1 MLPSIF
7 TFEIRY
13 WLRQPM
19 VWIFML
25 VNIVM
30 FTWAAASDDL
40 TIGGSFGNIFK
51 NAPYVIQNQYGVW
64 SIFAL
69 LMTTAFIQN
78 AALRDFTYNSHQL
91 VFSSPIRKFDYLAGR
106 FLGAFC
112 VALIPFLGISI
123 GVLLGTLIGQLTG
136 SVEAERYGPVV
147 WSAHVNS
154 FLTFAVGNTFIS
166 GAFIFMLAVL
176 SRSTVVAFVG
186 AVILLVAQ
194 ITASNLTGDL
204 DNERLVA
211 YFDALGFGPFGLVT
225 KYWTVADK
233 NTRSVGLLD
242 GYMGIN
248 RLIWMGVGLLFL
260 GITYARFSF
269 SERVSGGGWFKRRR
283 KAGSIAADAAG
294 LAEGRPA
301 VFGQTQ
307 PLPRVR
313 MQTGVSA
320 QLAQLWRVTK
330 TDFTGTIRGTAFL
343 VILLLGLIN
352 MGFSLKFADNFY
364 GLYSFP
370 VTYNVIQTIQ
380 GTMGIFLFAIIIFYS
395 GDLIWKERDADLDQ
409 IYDATP
415 HRNWSVF
422 LGKLLAMIGVVAV
435 IQLLCVGAG
444 VVAQTLMGYTAYD
457 LPQYMVSFFAL
468 GMLRLIPIIV
478 LSMLIHILVN
488 QKYVAFFVVVVV
500 LIANGNIWGPL
511 DVQSN
516 LAQFNASPDYTYSD
530 MNGWGP
536 YVAALAWFRVYW
548 LLFAALLG
556 VVAVLFWVRGKDNS
570 WRSRWQSAKQHVVGL
585 NDKNLR
591 RVTFS
596 LLAVW
601 GLLGAFLFYNTHI
614 LNPYV
619 TTKVQEKRQVTYE
632 KTYKKYEHRPQPRI
646 TDVSY
651 VIDLYP
657 DERELTVKGA
667 YQLKNRNNVPI
678 DSLHIVLPNRLD
690 YKLTIGG
697 ATRVLNDSL
706 LQYSIYKLARPMAP
720 GDSLTLT
727 WTAHRKARGIENEVD
742 FVQQVNQNG
751 SFFNNIDISPIIGYQ
766 KNGEMTGKNDR
777 KDHGLPER
785 ARMPK
790 LERNRDGGPCTS
802 DCMNTYISGNS
813 DWVNVRTT
821 ISTAPDQIA
830 VAPGS
835 LRKEWTGKDTQ
846 GRPRRYFSY
855 ALDHESLN
863 FYSFIS
869 ARFQVDRSKWNGIDV
884 EVYYDKQHAYNVRNM
899 SESMKQSLAYY
910 TENYGPYRHKQAR
923 IIEFPRYA
931 SFAQAFPGTMPYSES
946 IGFISKINPETDVDM
961 VKYVVAHEMGH
972 QWWAHQVAGAE
983 MQGATLLSESMA
995 QYSALM
1001 VMQKAYGRDRMK
1013 RFLGYESDQYLSA
1026 RGSEAEKEVPLEKVE
1041 NQGYIHY
1048 NKGSLVMFN
1057 MKEFIGEKA
1066 VNNTLHDLDKAFAY
1080 RQPPYPTAYEL
1091 VDRLRKNTPDSLQS
1105 TITDLFEQITIYDNR
1120 ATAVSAK
1127 KRKDGQYDVTVT
1139 VQTEKLRADSLG
1151 HETPLPLNDL
1161 IDVGV
1166 YGKPAPGKKIGKLLA
1181 IRRLRMKSKTG
1192 TYAFMVNEQPY
1203 EAGVDPLSFL
1213 ADRIPADNLK
1223 KITGL

>member
-1 MLPSIF
+1 MLLSIF

-40 TIGGSFGNIFK
+40 TIGGSFGNVYK
-51 NAPYVIQNQYGVW
+51 NAPFIIQSQYGIW
-64 SIFAL
+64 TIFAL
-69 LMTTAFIQN
+69 LMTTAFVQN

-106 FLGAFC
+106 FLGSVC

-136 SVEAERYGPVV
+136 SVEANRYGPVV
-147 WSAHVNS
+147 WSAHLNS

-166 GAFIFMLAVL
+166 GAFIFMLAAL

-186 AVILLVAQ
+186 AVVLLVAQ
-194 ITASNLTGDL
+194 ITATNLTGDL
-204 DNERLVA
+204 DNEQLVA
-211 YFDALGFGPFGLVT
+211 YFDVLGFGPFELVT

-248 RLIWMGVGLLFL
+248 RLIWIGVALLLL
-260 GITYARFSF
+260 GITYIRFSF
-269 SERVSGGGWFKRRR
+269 SERVSRGAWFKRRK
-283 KAGSIAADAAG
+283 KADVMPTDAAG
-294 LAEGRPA
+294 IA
-301 VFGQTQ
+301 VFGAAQ
-307 PLPRVR
+307 PLPHVT
-313 MQTGVSA
+313 MESGATA
-320 QLAQLWRVTK
+320 QLAQLWRVAR
-330 TDFTGTIRGTAFL
+330 TDFNGTIRGTAFL
-343 VILLLGLIN
+343 VILLLGLLN

-422 LGKLLAMIGVVAV
+422 LGKLLAMIGVVVV
-435 IQLLCVGAG
+435 IQALCVGAG
-444 VVAQTLMGYTAYD
+444 MVAQTLMGYTVYD
-457 LPQYMVSFFAL
+457 LKQYLVSFFVIGL
-468 GMLRLIPIIV
+468 LRLIPIIV
-478 LSMLIHILVN
+478 LSMLVHTLVN
-488 QKYVAFFVVVVV
+488 QKYVAFFVVVVI
-500 LIANGNIWGPL
+500 LIANGFIWTPL

-516 LAQFNASPDYTYSD
+516 LVQFNASPDSTYSD

-536 YVAALAWFRVYW
+536 YVAALAWFRAYW
-548 LLFAALLG
+548 LLFTALLC

-570 WRSRWQSAKQHVVGL
+570 WPARWQEAKQRFRGL
-585 NDKNLR
+585 NNRGLR
-591 RVTFS
+591 RMAFG

-601 GLLGAFLFYNTHI
+601 GLLGAFLFYNTQI

-619 TTKVQEKRQVTYE
+619 TTKVQEKREVAYE

-646 TDVSY
+646 IDVSY
-651 VIDLYP
+651 DIDLYP
-657 DERELTVKGA
+657 DERELLVRGT
-667 YQLKNRNNVPI
+667 YQLKNRTSVAI
-678 DSLHIVLPNRLD
+678 DSLHIGVPNRLD
-690 YKLTIGG
+690 YRITIAG
-697 ATRVLNDSL
+697 AKRVLTDSL
-706 LQYSIYKLARPMAP
+706 LQYGIYKLARPMAP
-720 GDSLTLT
+720 GDSITLT
-727 WTAHRKARGIENEVD
+727 WTAHHKTQGIENEVSM
-742 FVQQVNQNG
+742 VQQINQNG
-751 SFFNNIDISPIIGYQ
+751 SFFNNVDISPLIGYQ
-766 KNGEMTGKNDR
+766 KNGEMTDKNNR
-777 KDHGLPER
+777 KKHDLPER

-790 LERNRDGGPCTS
+790 LVRNCTRN
-802 DCMNTYISGNS
+802 CMDSYLSNSS

-835 LRKEWTGKDTQ
+835 LRKEWMGKDAQ
-846 GRPRRYFSY
+846 GRPRKYFSY
-855 ALDHESLN
+855 ALDHESVN

-869 ARFQVDRSKWNGIDV
+869 ARFQVDRSRWNGIDV
-884 EVYYDKQHAYNVRNM
+884 EVYYDKQHPYNVRNM
-899 SESMKQSLAYY
+899 SESIRQSLAYY
-910 TENYGPYRHKQAR
+910 TKNYGPYRHKQAR

-946 IGFISKINPETDVDM
+946 IGFISKIDPETDVDM
-961 VKYVVAHEMGH
+961 VKYVVSHEMGH
-972 QWWAHQVAGAE
+972 QWWAHQVVGAD
-983 MQGATLLSESMA
+983 MQGATLLSETMA

-1001 VMQKAYGRDRMK
+1001 VMQQAYGRDRMK
-1013 RFLGYESDQYLSA
+1013 RFLSYESDRYLGA

-1041 NQGYIHY
+1041 NQGYVHY

-1066 VNNTLHDLDKAFAY
+1066 VNNALHDLTGAFAY

-1091 VDRLRKNTPDSLQS
+1091 VDRLRKNTPDTLQS

-1127 KRKDGQYDVTVT
+1127 KRSDGQYDVTVT

-1181 IRRLRMKSKTG
+1181 IRRLRMKAKTG
-1192 TYAFMVNEQPY
+1192 TYAFVVNQQPY

-1223 KITGL
+1223 KVTGL

>member
-1 MLPSIF
+1 MFSHLF

-25 VNIVM
+25 VNITM
-30 FTWAAASDDL
+30 FAWATASDDL

-64 SIFAL
+64 TIFAL
-69 LMTTAFIQN
+69 LMTTAFVQN

-91 VFSSPIRKFDYLAGR
+91 VFSSPIRKIDYLAGR
-106 FLGAFC
+106 FFGAFC

-123 GVLLGTLIGQLTG
+123 GILLGTLIGQVTG
-136 SVEAERYGPVV
+136 SVEPERYGPVV

-166 GAFIFMLAVL
+166 GAFIFMLAAL
-176 SRSTVVAFVG
+176 SRSTVIAFVG
-186 AVILLVAQ
+186 AVLLLVAQ

-204 DNERLVA
+204 DNERMVA

-225 KYWTVADK
+225 KYWTVAEK
-233 NTRSVGLLD
+233 NTQSVGLLD
-242 GYMGIN
+242 SYMAIN
-248 RLIWMGVGLLFL
+248 RLIWFGVGLILL
-260 GITYARFSF
+260 GITYLRFSF
-269 SERVSGGGWFKRRR
+269 SERVSGAGWFRR
-283 KAGSIAADAAG
+283 KKKTDSLPTDATG
-294 LAEGRPA
+294 IA
-301 VFGQTQ
+301 VFGEAQ
-307 PLPRVR
+307 PLPRVLI
-313 MQTGVSA
+313 QTGSSA
-320 QLAQLWRVTK
+320 QVAQMWRVAK
-330 TDFTGTIRGTAFL
+330 TDFRGTIRGTAFL
-343 VILLLGLIN
+343 VIMMLGLIN

-370 VTYNVIQTIQ
+370 VTYNVVQTIQ

-395 GDLIWKERDADLDQ
+395 GDLIWKERDAGLDQ

-422 LGKLLAMIGVVAV
+422 VGKLLAMIGVVLV
-435 IQLLCVGAG
+435 IQILCVLAG
-444 VVAQTLMGYTAYD
+444 VVAQTLMGYTNYD
-457 LPQYMVSFFAL
+457 LKQYAIDFFVL
-468 GMLRLIPIIV
+468 SMSRLIPIIV
-478 LSMLIHILVN
+478 LSMLLHTLIN
-488 QKYVAFFVVVVV
+488 NKYVAFFAVVVV
-500 LIANGNIWGPL
+500 LITNGYIWGPL

-516 LAQFNASPDYTYSD
+516 LAQFNATPNYTYSD

-536 YVAALAWFRVYW
+536 YVAALAWFRTYW
-548 LLFAALLG
+548 LLFAALLS
-556 VVAVLFWVRGKDNS
+556 VKAVLFWVRGKDIG
-570 WRSRWQSAKQHVVGL
+570 WRSRWQSARQNFVGL
-585 NDKNLR
+585 NR
-591 RVTFS
+591 RVTVG

-601 GLLGAFLFYNTHI
+601 LAVGGYLFYNT
-614 LNPYV
+614 YV
-619 TTKVQEKRQVTYE
+619 TNPFDTSKVQQKRQVSYE

-646 TDVSY
+646 TDVAY

-657 DERELTVKGA
+657 DERELSVSGT
-667 YQLKNRNNVPI
+667 YQLKNRTNVPI
-678 DSLHIVLPNRLD
+678 DSLHIVLPNRME
-690 YKLTIGG
+690 YRLTI
-697 ATRVLNDSL
+697 ADAKRVLNDSL
-706 LQYSIYKLARPMAP
+706 LQYSIYRLARPMAP

-727 WTAHRKARGIENEVD
+727 WTAHRRARGIENEVE

-751 SFFNNIDISPIIGYQ
+751 SFFNNMDISPQIGYQ
-766 KNGEMTGKNDR
+766 KEGEIGGKNDR
-777 KDHGLPER
+777 KEYDLPER

-790 LERNRDGGPCTS
+790 LERNCTT
-802 DCMNTYISGNS
+802 DCMNTYIGGSS

-830 VAPGS
+830 IAPGS
-835 LRKEWTGKDTQ
+835 LRKEWTGNDLQ
-846 GRPRRYFSY
+846 GRPRKYFTY

-869 ARFQVDRSKWNGIDV
+869 ARFQVDRTKWNGIDV
-884 EVYYDKQHAYNVRNM
+884 EVYYDKQHPYNVRNM
-899 SESMKQSLAYY
+899 SESIKQSLAYY
-910 TENYGPYRHKQAR
+910 TEHFGPYRHQQAR

-946 IGFISKINPETDVDM
+946 IGFISKIDPETDVDM

-972 QWWAHQVAGAE
+972 QWWAHQVIGAE
-983 MQGATLLSESMA
+983 MQGATLLSETMA

-1013 RFLGYESDQYLSA
+1013 RFLGYESDRYLGA
-1026 RGSEAEKEVPLEKVE
+1026 RGSESEKEVPLEKVE
-1041 NQGYIHY
+1041 NQGYVHY

-1066 VNNTLHDLDKAFAY
+1066 VNNALHDLTSAFAY
-1080 RQPPYPTAYEL
+1080 RQPPYPTSYEL
-1091 VDRLRKNTPDSLQS
+1091 VDRLRANTPDSLKS
-1105 TITDLFEQITIYDNR
+1105 TIKDLFEQITIYDNR

-1127 KRKDGQYDVTVT
+1127 KRKDGQYDVSVT
-1139 VQTEKLRADSLG
+1139 VQTAKLLADSLG
-1151 HETPLPLNDL
+1151 RETPLPLNDL

-1166 YGKPAPGKKIGKLLA
+1166 YGKPADGKKIGKLLA
-1181 IRRLRMKSKTG
+1181 IQRTRMKAKTG
-1192 TYAFMVNEQPY
+1192 TYSFVVKEAPY
-1203 EAGVDPLSFL
+1203 EAGVDPLSYL